1 MYTFRK
7 THATQSVIKCSAKKK
22 RRAECGVQKGFSCM
36 LPRQGRYAKA
46 YIFACTCFIFTALFL
61 TNCSK
66 LRDNFDIGGV
76 PNLKPPIAT
85 DYSLESSGCTWN
97 FANFTEDSLYI
108 IEDSL
113 ELLNFISCTGSYTP
127 PEIDFSKYSLL
138 FVHGNAT
145 RGIFSIDKNY
155 ERFAMLEYKLDIKIL
170 LNDTVVPKH
179 WHTAMLVPKLP
190 QNATVVLNVSINC
203 VDTIP
208 FTNYSLGRGNFPNFD
223 TIYLIP
229 SHTYYYYG
237 LVVVNS
243 KAEMLT
249 FMGDTNSSIDFSN
262 YTLLGVCGN
271 SPHIPSKIDIAFSKN
286 HCTNQYI
293 LNVETT
299 GFLTMIDYW
308 YISILTP
315 KIDNSTDIILNV
327 KHY

>member
-1 MYTFRK
+1 MVK
-7 THATQSVIKCSAKKK
+7 H
-22 RRAECGVQKGFSCM
+22 
-36 LPRQGRYAKA
+36 KA
-46 YIFACTCFIFTALFL
+46 LLFFL
-61 TNCSK
+61 TLLPLGSFIANCSSEKEVK
-66 LRDNFDIGGV
+66 LKHGGLFPSKVTIHVKIPDMGITPVGTRASEVDEMYVMTFDTSGNMTDV
-76 PNLKPPIAT
+76 PQVAT
-85 DYSLESSGCTWN
+85 
-97 FANFTEDSLYI
+97 
-108 IEDSL
+108 IEDGGTID
-113 ELLNFISCTGSYTP
+113 ERYFVATLNGTDQP
-127 PEIDFSKYSLL
+127 
-138 FVHGNAT
+138 
-145 RGIFSIDKNY
+145 R
-155 ERFAMLEYKLDIKIL
+155 
-170 LNDTVVPKH
+170 TV
-179 WHTAMLVPKLP
+179 
-190 QNATVVLNVSINC
+190 
-203 VDTIP
+203 
-208 FTNYSLGRGNFPNFD
+208 
-223 TIYLIP
+223 
-229 SHTYYYYG
+229 